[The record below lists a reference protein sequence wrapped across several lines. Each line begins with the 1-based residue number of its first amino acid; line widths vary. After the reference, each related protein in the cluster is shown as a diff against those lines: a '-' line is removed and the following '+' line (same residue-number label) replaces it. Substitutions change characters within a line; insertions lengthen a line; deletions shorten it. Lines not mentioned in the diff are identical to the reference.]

1 MLFVLVVFGISHNLV
16 LVVTIWILI
25 PGHTLLAQDKAND
38 LLKTNF
44 NLVLDE

>member
-1 MLFVLVVFGISHNLV
+1 MLFVLVVFGIPHNLV
-16 LVVTIWILI
+16 LAATVWILI
-25 PGHTLLAQDKAND
+25 PRYTLLAQDKIND